1 MKRDEIAD
9 LAAFVAVAEE
19 KSFTR
24 AAVRLAMSQSALS
37 QIIRRLEEDVG
48 LRLLSR
54 TTRSVAPTEVGKQ
67 LLDSLA
73 PLFKD
78 IDASIAGLAEYRD
91 KPVGTFR
98 ITTVEHAAKVY
109 ILPKLTRL
117 LSEYP
122 DIKVEIV
129 TEYGLADV
137 VSDQYDAGVR
147 LGEEVHKDMI
157 AVPISPEIPM
167 AVVGSPEYFSRYP
180 EPNNPKQ
187 LVDHL
192 CVILSLPSRGAINE
206 WRFTRHGENSHVRV
220 NGPLTFNTIDL
231 IQDAAVS
238 GMGLAYL
245 PLDQVQKDLD
255 ACRLSS
261 VLDTWMLPLPPYYL
275 YYPNRR
281 HSSPAFRLIVD
292 ALKYF

>member
-1 MKRDEIAD
+1 MKRDKIAD

-24 AAVRLAMSQSALS
+24 AAARLAMSQSALS

-54 TTRSVAPTEVGKQ
+54 TTRSVAPTEIGKQ

-78 IDASIAGLAEYRD
+78 IDESIGGLAEYRD
-91 KPVGTFR
+91 KPMGTFR

-109 ILPKLTRL
+109 LLPNLAKL

-122 DIKVEIV
+122 DIKIEIV

-167 AVVGSPEYFSRYP
+167 AVVGAPEYFSRYP
-180 EPNNPKQ
+180 KPKNPKQ
-187 LVDHL
+187 LVDHRCL
-192 CVILSLPSRGAINE
+192 ILSLPSHGAVNE
-206 WRFTRHGENSHVRV
+206 WRFTRRGRNSSIRV

-231 IQDAAVS
+231 IQDAAIS

-245 PLDQVQKDLD
+245 PLDQVQENLD
-255 ACRLSS
+255 AGLLSR
-261 VLDTWMLPLPPYYL
+261 VLDTWMQPLSAYHL

-292 ALKYF
+292 ALKYR

>member
-1 MKRDEIAD
+1 MKRDKIAD

-24 AAVRLAMSQSALS
+24 AAARLAMSQSALS
-37 QIIRRLEEDVG
+37 QIIRRLEEDIG

-78 IDASIAGLAEYRD
+78 IDASVAGLAQYRD

-98 ITTVEHAAKVY
+98 ITTVEHAAKVFL
-109 ILPKLTRL
+109 LPRLASL

-157 AVPISPEIPM
+157 AVPISPEVPM
-167 AVVGSPEYFSRYP
+167 AVVGALEYFSRYP
-180 EPNNPKQ
+180 KPKNPKQ
-187 LVDHL
+187 LVDHRCL
-192 CVILSLPSRGAINE
+192 VLSLPSHGAVNE
-206 WRFTRHGENSHVRV
+206 WRFTRRGKNSSIRV

-231 IQDAAVS
+231 IKDAAVS

-245 PLDQVQKDLD
+245 PLDQVQENLD
-255 ACRLSS
+255 AGLLSR
-261 VLDTWMLPLPPYYL
+261 VLDTWMQPLPAYHL

-292 ALKYF
+292 ALKHR

>member
-24 AAVRLAMSQSALS
+24 AAARLAMSQSALS
-37 QIIRRLEEDVG
+37 QIIRRLEEAVG

-109 ILPKLTRL
+109 LLPKLARL

-167 AVVGSPEYFSRYP
+167 AVVGAPEYFSRYRKP
-180 EPNNPKQ
+180 TSPRQ
-187 LVDHL
+187 LVDHR
-192 CVILSLPSRGAINE
+192 CVILSLPSQGAFNE
-206 WRFTRHGENSHVRV
+206 WRFTKRGKNSHVRV

-231 IQDAAVS
+231 IQDAALR

-245 PLDQVQKDLD
+245 PLDQVQENLYTG
-255 ACRLSS
+255 RLSS
-261 VLDTWMLPLPPYYL
+261 VLDAWMRPLPAYHL

-292 ALKYF
+292 ALKYR